1 VSELIISVMLI
12 ALGFGWTLGLESQEP
27 LSGQL
32 GKLLAGLH
40 SPGKLLRSA
49 LTPSTLL
56 LGTIAAAQ
64 LGLLAMGRRYE
75 EDFNKFHDFEHAPG
89 LALLGIR
96 LALCALFGWALR
108 RSLRVERQ
116 KDVREFFGALAFFG
130 SIWFAGLP
138 ILVLSALVLPPYRR
152 HQVVAGGSVL
162 VQVRPARRPTR
173 PPPAATSYPSIAPLT
188 LPHILPDP
196 SIAPLALPFLRPPVG
211 CHARA
216 PLSAVPRGLA
226 VLQDVELA
234 IRRLWRQRWRR
245 RLLDGKRDE
254 TAWAWSQDRRRLMK
268 TFRPRRAC
276 KTQ

>member
-1 VSELIISVMLI
+1 MSELIISVMLI

-130 SIWFAGLP
+130 SVWFAGVP
-138 ILVLSALVLPPYRR
+138 ILVLFALVLPPYRR

-162 VQVRPARRPTR
+162 VQVRPARRPPARRLQPHSTR
-173 PPPAATSYPSIAPLT
+173 PVHRAPHPSFPPTSRRLSRS
-188 LPHILPDP
+188 H
-196 SIAPLALPFLRPPVG
+196 SSQR
-211 CHARA
+211 CSARA
-216 PLSAVPRGLA
+216 RSTTRC
-226 VLQDVELA
+226 
-234 IRRLWRQRWRR
+234 
-245 RLLDGKRDE
+245 
-254 TAWAWSQDRRRLMK
+254 
-268 TFRPRRAC
+268 RAC
-276 KTQ
+276 GSSALAAAVAAEASRWEAR

>member
-1 VSELIISVMLI
+1 MLI

-56 LGTIAAAQ
+56 LGIIAAAQ
-64 LGLLAMGRRYE
+64 LGLLALGRRYE

-116 KDVREFFGALAFFG
+116 KDVLEFFGDLAFFG
-130 SIWFAGLP
+130 AVWFAGVP
-138 ILVLSALVLPPYRR
+138 MLVLFALVLPPYRR

-162 VQVRPARRPTR
+162 VQVRPARPS
-173 PPPAATSYPSIAPLT
+173 PAAGPPRSVRRPSPSPSSDRPLT
-188 LPHILPDP
+188 SRRLSRSCSSPR
-196 SIAPLALPFLRPPVG
+196 SS
-211 CHARA
+211 ARA
-216 PLSAVPRGLA
+216 RSTTRC
-226 VLQDVELA
+226 
-234 IRRLWRQRWRR
+234 
-245 RLLDGKRDE
+245 
-254 TAWAWSQDRRRLMK
+254 
-268 TFRPRRAC
+268 RAC
-276 KTQ
+276 GSSALAAAAAAVASRWEAR